1 MLGLFFTNEK
11 LVWGSSSKEEG
22 AITNVTASKIEGWAT
37 TVGQGSGNGN
47 TISFFI
53 VKINIKGSSSQVSYR
68 TNAIQV
74 PAEQNGEK
82 KYTFS
87 LDMTNKWPQGNG
99 NSTYQIVVDAYRT
112 LGNGKEDYY
121 FSFPDTA
128 YEYQPR
134 NAYLDFTLSASQSEY
149 AKPANGDAQG
159 RLDVTLIP
167 QGRIDSVVR
176 PPIDVVFVF
185 DVSGSMDELGTNPM
199 KFQSAKQALSSAV
212 SYFKANVNPSDRFA
226 LIPFS
231 SDVQYNKVVPF
242 PTGTY
247 DVAQHLDKILQTSNS
262 LVAGGGTN
270 YTQAL
275 QTAQSLF
282 NDPTR
287 KKYIIFLTDGVP
299 TFANVV
305 EQMTYKEVKNYRYT
319 GKIITG
325 NISLRYE
332 LYNDGIT
339 TAMRFIDNNGY
350 ERVLYG
356 SGYDYANGLYVGRS
370 GLTFSYSAVNTKIR
384 NYGLNV
390 AKNLGMNNITLY
402 SIGFGDN
409 YDVDMDY
416 LSQLSAMTGGLAKQG
431 TTQNLTEIFQQFSKL
446 ATDPVLSGTIR
457 IPLQSFGGNVQIVET
472 ENVWLDEAKA
482 NAYVTFNISYK
493 VGQPAPPPINISIP
507 VLFKA
512 KGTYTLSAEMSYR
525 DVYGALQPTV
535 TKTVTVVVKDEVPP
549 SFTGSV
555 TLQGVSRNI
564 SDLIKY
570 GNSNGD
576 SNQFIAQYSLTPVG
590 YVGSGVTGNLSNIK
604 LIQPLPDG
612 VTVVPSANVT
622 VYSNNGVTYVEIAFP
637 NTTIDY
643 TKLNST
649 TLTASLKLQ
658 ANWALEGVQLPQAT
672 VSFTDSKYG
681 ARTSTLP
688 VASQSISMKV
698 RLLEFPDMYYEG
710 DSRGLVSKW
719 QTLAATTNLLATTKH
734 PNDYGLLMLPI
745 QSLMFKP
752 NSGDLIIVVTYK
764 DGQVVELNLTPQL
777 KIFTNDGREVT
788 NGATVTEPVKVR
800 VVGLVAG
807 EEVSYE
813 YKIDNEKQD
822 ASWKPLSAPYEIP
835 ITFDGYS
842 VISVRSK
849 GGFTKGDGI
858 ATVAVTFNKL
868 VTKIELGPYKS
879 EMNVNE
885 VQTLQATVLPS
896 DATNKNVRWSS
907 SNPSVA
913 SVENGIVTARSPGN
927 VTIYVEAQDESGV
940 SATANIT
947 VVDPTVPLESIRFK
961 QRTLSITLGEKI
973 PVASLLEF
981 NPSNATNKQLE
992 SVLSSAPQYVE
1003 ITNENGQ
1010 WYLTARNY
1018 GYSTVTAIAEEKTKN
1033 GQEIKDSIVIIVTK
1047 SGNGSGG
1054 GNNGGDS
1061 EIPKGR
1067 W

>member
-1 MLGLFFTNEK
+1 MSQIKHKSLYFSFMIVFFSFLFVYVHPVF
-11 LVWGSSSKEEG
+11 
-22 AITNVTASKIEGWAT
+22 AA
-37 TVGQGSGNGN
+37 
-47 TISFFI
+47 
-53 VKINIKGSSSQVSYR
+53 
-68 TNAIQV
+68 
-74 PAEQNGEK
+74 
-82 KYTFS
+82 
-87 LDMTNKWPQGNG
+87 
-99 NSTYQIVVDAYRT
+99 T
-112 LGNGKEDYY
+112 LGNA
-121 FSFPDTA
+121 S
-128 YEYQPR
+128 
-134 NAYLDFTLSASQSEY
+134 LDFTVTPSQTEY
-149 AKPANGDAQG
+149 AKPTNGDAQG

-167 QGRIDSVVR
+167 QGKIDSVIR
-176 PPIDVVFVF
+176 SPIDVVFVF

-212 SYFKANVNPSDRFA
+212 SYFKANANPSDRFA

-319 GKIITG
+319 GKTITG
-325 NISLRYE
+325 NVSLRYE
-332 LYNDGIT
+332 LYSDGAT
-339 TAMRFIDNNGY
+339 TAMRFIDNQGY
-350 ERVLYG
+350 ERLLYG
-356 SGYDYANGLYVGRS
+356 SGNDYADGRYIGKS
-370 GLTFSYSAVNTKIR
+370 GLTFSYSSVDTKIR

-402 SIGFGDN
+402 SVGFGSND
-409 YDVDMDY
+409 DVDMNY
-416 LSQLSAMTGGLAKQG
+416 LSQLSSMTGGFAKQG

-446 ATDPVLSGTIR
+446 ATDPMLSGTIR

-482 NAYVTFNISYK
+482 NAYITFNIGYK
-493 VGQPAPPPINISIP
+493 VGQSAPSPVNISVP

-525 DVYGALQPTV
+525 DVYGVLQPTV

-555 TLQGVSRNI
+555 KLQGVSRDI
-564 SDLIKY
+564 GDLIKY
-570 GNSNGD
+570 GNTNGD
-576 SNQFIAQYSLTPVG
+576 SNQFNAQYTLTPTG

-658 ANWALEGVQLPQAT
+658 ANWAMEGVQLPQAT
-672 VSFTDSKYG
+672 ISFTDSKYG

-688 VASQSISMKV
+688 VASQSINMKV
-698 RLLEFPDMYYEG
+698 RLLEFPDIYYEG

-734 PNDYGLLMLPI
+734 PNNYGLLMLPI
-745 QSLMFKP
+745 QSLTFKS
-752 NSGDLIIVVTYK
+752 NSNDLIIVVTYK
-764 DGQVVELNLTPQL
+764 DGQSVELNLTPQV
-777 KIFTNDGREVT
+777 KIFTNDGREIA

-807 EEVSYE
+807 EGVSYQ
-813 YKIDNEKQD
+813 YQITNPKQNVN
-822 ASWKPLSAPYEIP
+822 WQTLTPPYEIP
-835 ITFDGYS
+835 ITVDGTS
-842 VISVRSK
+842 VVSVKAS
-849 GGFTKGDGI
+849 GGFTKGSG
-858 ATVAVTFNKL
+858 
-868 VTKIELGPYKS
+868 
-879 EMNVNE
+879 M
-885 VQTLQATVLPS
+885 ATVLVTYNKLITSIDLAYQSKMNIGDTQTISVTIAPS
-896 DATNKNVRWSS
+896 DATNKSLQWISS
-907 SNPSVA
+907 DPTIATVDQ
-913 SVENGIVTARSPGN
+913 GKVTAKG
-927 VTIYVEAQDESGV
+927 SGVVDITVKALDGSNV
-940 SATANIT
+940 SATARIT
-947 VVDPTVPLESIRFK
+947 VVNPIVPLEAIRFA
-961 QRTLSITLGEKI
+961 QQVLYVTAGDEITLDPKI
-973 PVASLLEF
+973 EF
-981 NPSNATNKQLE
+981 IPNNATNKNIRMIQ
-992 SVLSSAPQYVE
+992 SSAPEYVDVIFKQGKWVLQAKDAGYAT
-1003 ITNENGQ
+1003 ITAVADEKNALGQ
-1010 WYLTARNY
+1010 DITATMVVIVQEK
-1018 GYSTVTAIAEEKTKN
+1018 ST
-1033 GQEIKDSIVIIVTK
+1033 GPG
-1047 SGNGSGG
+1047 GNSNDSGG
-1054 GNNGGDS
+1054 KN
-1061 EIPKGR
+1061 R

>member
-1 MLGLFFTNEK
+1 MFQRKSGFIFISFIVVFFSFLFTHGHLAF
-11 LVWGSSSKEEG
+11 GSSSG
-22 AITNVTASKIEGWAT
+22 NAS
-37 TVGQGSGNGN
+37 
-47 TISFFI
+47 
-53 VKINIKGSSSQVSYR
+53 
-68 TNAIQV
+68 
-74 PAEQNGEK
+74 
-82 KYTFS
+82 
-87 LDMTNKWPQGNG
+87 
-99 NSTYQIVVDAYRT
+99 
-112 LGNGKEDYY
+112 
-121 FSFPDTA
+121 
-128 YEYQPR
+128 
-134 NAYLDFTLSASQSEY
+134 LDFTVTPSQNEY

-159 RLDVTLIP
+159 RLDVTLTP
-167 QGRIDSVVR
+167 NGRIDSIVR

-185 DVSGSMDELGTNPM
+185 DVSGSMSQQKL
-199 KFQSAKQALSSAV
+199 FSAKQALNSAIT
-212 SYFKANVNPSDRFA
+212 YFKANANPNDRFA
-226 LIPFS
+226 LVPFS
-231 SDVQYNKVVPF
+231 SDVQSTNVVPF

-247 DVAQHLDKILQTSNS
+247 DVKQHLDLIAEKANKLQ
-262 LVAGGGTN
+262 ADGMTN

-275 QTAQSLF
+275 QTAQSFF
-282 NDPTR
+282 NDLTR
-287 KKYIIFLTDGVP
+287 KKYIIFLTDGMP
-299 TFANVV
+299 TVSKAKELV
-305 EQMTYKEVKNYRYT
+305 TYKTCRRCEEKTENLDVEYNLFSIIGIPWATRTVYYPDGTKDEQSWNYQDA
-319 GKIITG
+319 
-325 NISLRYE
+325 E
-332 LYNDGIT
+332 
-339 TAMRFIDNNGY
+339 
-350 ERVLYG
+350 
-356 SGYDYANGLYVGRS
+356 
-370 GLTFSYSAVNTKIR
+370 TKIHTH
-384 NYGLNV
+384 GMNV
-390 AKNLGMNNITLY
+390 AKTLGMNNITLY
-402 SIGFGDN
+402 SIGFGSND
-409 YDVDMDY
+409 DVDMDY
-416 LSQLSAMTGGLAKQG
+416 LSQLSSMTGGFAKQG

-446 ATDPVLSGTIR
+446 ATDPVLSGTVK
-457 IPLQSFGGNVQIVET
+457 IPLKAFNGNVQVVEN
-472 ENVWLDEAKA
+472 ENVWLDDAKE
-482 NAYVTFNISYK
+482 NAYITFNISYK
-493 VGQPAPPPINISIP
+493 VGQPAPPPVNISIP

-512 KGTYTLSAEMSYR
+512 KGTYTLSAELTYR
-525 DVYGALQPTV
+525 DVYGVLQPTV
-535 TKTVTVVVKDEVPP
+535 TKSVTVVVKDEVPP

-555 TLQGVSRNI
+555 SFQA

-570 GNSNGD
+570 GSSNGD
-576 SNQFIAQYSLTPVG
+576 SNQFNVQYSLTPVG

-604 LIQPLPDG
+604 IIQPLPEG
-612 VTVVPSANVT
+612 VTVVPSSNSNVT
-622 VYSNNGVTYVEIAFP
+622 VYSNNGVTYAEIAFP

-643 TKLNST
+643 TKLNSA

-658 ANWALEGVQLPQAT
+658 ANWAMEGVQLPIAT

-688 VASQSISMKV
+688 VAPQFISMKV
-698 RLLEFPDMYYEG
+698 RLLEFDGIYYEG

-719 QTLAATTNLLATTKH
+719 QSLAATTNLLATTKH

-745 QSLMFKP
+745 KSLQFKP
-752 NSGDLIIVVTYK
+752 NSKDLIIVVTYK
-764 DGQVVELNLTPQL
+764 DDQVVELNLTPQL
-777 KIFTNDGREVT
+777 KIFTNDGREVA
-788 NGATVTEPVKVR
+788 NGSVVTEPTIVR

-807 EEVSYE
+807 EGVSYK
-813 YKIDNEKQD
+813 YQIDNEKQNV
-822 ASWKPLSAPYEIP
+822 SWNSLSAPYEIP
-835 ITFDGYS
+835 ITFDGTS
-842 VISVRSK
+842 VISVKSN

-858 ATVAVTFNKL
+858 ATVEITYHKL
-868 VTKIELGPYKS
+868 VNQIVLEPYKN

-907 SNPSVA
+907 SNPSVV
-913 SVENGIVTARSPGN
+913 SVENGVVTALSPGN

-961 QRTLSITLGEKI
+961 QPTLSITLGEKI

-1061 EIPKGR
+1061 EVPKGR

>member
-1 MLGLFFTNEK
+1 MKKVIRLFGIFIFMLGLFFTDAK
-11 LVWGSSSKEEG
+11 FVWGSGSKEEG
-22 AITNVTASKIEGWAT
+22 AITNVTDSKIEGWAT
-37 TVGQGSGNGN
+37 TPGQGNGNGN

-53 VKINIKGSSSQVSYR
+53 VKINVKGSSSQTSYR

-74 PAEQNGEK
+74 PADQNGEK

-87 LDMTNKWPQGNG
+87 LDMTNKWPQGSSTNT
-99 NSTYQIVVDAYRT
+99 TYQIVVDAYRT
-112 LGNGKEDYY
+112 LGNGKDDYY
-121 FSFPDTA
+121 FSFPTTA
-128 YEYQPR
+128 YEYQKG
-134 NAYLDFTLSASQSEY
+134 NVYLDFTLSASQSEY

-167 QGRIDSVVR
+167 QGKIDSVVR

-212 SYFKANVNPSDRFA
+212 SYFKANANPSDRFA

-231 SDVQYNKVVPF
+231 SDVQYDKVIPF

-247 DVAQHLDKILQTSNS
+247 DVTQHLDKILQTSNS

-299 TFANVV
+299 TVSKTKESVTYEVCEGILWWKKCHAETADLDV
-305 EQMTYKEVKNYRYT
+305 EYVLYADGRTADRTVYYPSGKQTTRYRDSATYKNFE
-319 GKIITG
+319 
-325 NISLRYE
+325 E
-332 LYNDGIT
+332 
-339 TAMRFIDNNGY
+339 
-350 ERVLYG
+350 
-356 SGYDYANGLYVGRS
+356 
-370 GLTFSYSAVNTKIR
+370 KIR
-384 NYGLNV
+384 THGLNA

-402 SIGFGDN
+402 SIGFGSND
-409 YDVDMDY
+409 DVDMDY
-416 LSQLSAMTGGLAKQG
+416 LNQLSAMTGGFAKQG

-525 DVYGALQPTV
+525 DVYGILQPTV
-535 TKTVTVVVKDEVPP
+535 TKTVTVQVKDEVPP

-564 SDLIKY
+564 DDLIKY

-576 SNQFIAQYSLTPVG
+576 SNQFYARYSLTPVG

-612 VTVVPSANVT
+612 VTIVPSANVT
-622 VYSNNGVTYVEIAFP
+622 VYSNNGVTYAEIAFP

-658 ANWALEGVQLPQAT
+658 ASWAMEGVQLPQAT

-681 ARTSTLP
+681 ARTSALP

-698 RLLEFPDMYYEG
+698 RLKEFPDIYYEG

-719 QTLAATTNLLATTKH
+719 QSLAATTNLLATTKH

-745 QSLMFKP
+745 QSMEFKP
-752 NSGDLIIVVTYK
+752 NSNDLIIVVTYK

-777 KIFTNDGREVT
+777 KIFANDGREMA

-800 VVGLVAG
+800 VAGLVAG
-807 EEVSYE
+807 EGVSYQ
-813 YKIDNEKQD
+813 YQITNSKQNIN
-822 ASWKPLSAPYEIP
+822 WQTLNAPYEIP
-835 ITFDGYS
+835 ITVDGTS
-842 VISVRSK
+842 VVSVK
-849 GGFTKGDGI
+849 ATGGFTKGSGI
-858 ATVAVTFNKL
+858 ATVSLTYNKL
-868 VTKIELGPYKS
+868 ITGLDLSYQSK
-879 EMNVNE
+879 MNVGDT
-885 VQTLQATVLPS
+885 QTISVTISPS
-896 DATNKNVRWSS
+896 DATNKSLQWISS
-907 SNPSVA
+907 DPNIATVDQ
-913 SVENGIVTARSPGN
+913 GKVTAKGPGVVDITVKALDGSN
-927 VTIYVEAQDESGV
+927 VT
-940 SATANIT
+940 ATARIT
-947 VVDPTVPLESIRFK
+947 VVNPVVPLEGIRFT
-961 QRTLSITLGEKI
+961 QQVLYVTVGGEITLDSKI
-973 PVASLLEF
+973 EF
-981 NPSNATNKQLE
+981 IPSNATNKKISIVQ
-992 SVLSSAPQYVE
+992 SSAPEYVDVRLE
-1003 ITNENGQ
+1003 QGKWILQ
-1010 WYLTARNY
+1010 AKDV
-1018 GYSTVTAIAEEKTKN
+1018 GYATVTAVANEKN
-1033 GQEIKDSIVIIVTK
+1033 SLGQPITASMIVIVQEKATDPGGG
-1047 SGNGSGG
+1047 SDNGSGK
-1054 GNNGGDS
+1054 N
-1061 EIPKGR
+1061 R